1 MCMCKS
7 EAPVKSSYWPSLCAV
22 PIYELLEIHLLHA
35 VLAFWHPLSLVFDL
49 FRPLL
54 PFGRPHRSPVDHHSR
69 MVQIVEPT
77 THLKN
82 RAVGLDAP
90 PDTILTQGEAIGL
103 AFTTVAGTLSL
114 IAVTFVFA
122 LIFVSRAAF
131 YFSRIYTLTLRD
143 FSGRLTRR
151 SPLYN
156 NPWMFTWYAK

>member
-1 MCMCKS
+1 
-7 EAPVKSSYWPSLCAV
+7 
-22 PIYELLEIHLLHA
+22 
-35 VLAFWHPLSLVFDL
+35 
-49 FRPLL
+49 
-54 PFGRPHRSPVDHHSR
+54 

-77 THLKN
+77 TYLKN